1 MTPEGHGRSRDIGCA
16 ANGLLPLLPLIATG
30 LSGNPL
36 RLMDSGFQQLTAT
49 AKIDYVAIIYRC
61 NSFSTVRPEP
71 FGLRGTE
78 SEQLLTRRIAATTNQ
93 GSAKL

>member
-1 MTPEGHGRSRDIGCA
+1 
-16 ANGLLPLLPLIATG
+16 
-30 LSGNPL
+30 
-36 RLMDSGFQQLTAT
+36 MDGGFQQPAAT
-49 AKIDYVAIIYRC
+49 AKMDYVAIIC
-61 NSFSTVRPEP
+61 LCHFFSTVRPEP